1 MKHIAFIAIIAAGIS
16 LSSCGGKGEKKS
28 EKQTKLEALKKELS
42 GLETKTIKLKDEIVL
57 LEKELGTGSI
67 TGNGKVV
74 EIEDV
79 KPGNFSSYIVLEG
92 VADADQS
99 TIATAKLPG
108 TITSV
113 LVQAGATVKAGQVL
127 ARLDNSA
134 VNQGRAELENR
145 LVFANTVYDKQKRL
159 WEKGIGTEIQYLTAK
174 NQKEALEKSLATLD
188 AQIDMYN
195 IKAPISGTVE
205 SVDVRVGQT
214 AAPGLPAFRVV
225 NMSNIK
231 VTTEVAETDSKK
243 IKAGDKVQIQFP
255 SLQKTVESNVSFASK
270 FIDPMNRTF
279 KIEVRLGNIE
289 NLKPNMVA
297 KIKITD
303 YQSKNAFSVP
313 TNAVQRTENGEFVM
327 VAENTS
333 GNFIAKKRAVTTGK
347 TSDGRTEIISGL
359 KTNDVVIVVGF
370 QELNEGQ
377 TVTGSWVKGN

>member
-1 MKHIAFIAIIAAGIS
+1 MKHIAFIAILAAGFS
-16 LSSCGGKGEKKS
+16 LSSCGGKGDKS
-28 EKQTKLEALKKELS
+28 EKQAKLEALKIEWNE
-42 GLETKTIKLKDEIVL
+42 LETKSIKLKDEIIL
-57 LEKELGTGSI
+57 LEKELGLGATAGSS
-67 TGNGKVV
+67 KVV
-74 EIEDV
+74 EIESS
-79 KPGNFSSYIVLEG
+79 KAAEFSSYIVLEG

-113 LVQAGATVKAGQVL
+113 LVQAGANVRAGQVL

-134 VNQGRAELENR
+134 VSQGRAELENR
-145 LVFANTVYDKQKRL
+145 LVFANTVFDKQKRL

-231 VTTEVAETDSKK
+231 VTTEVAETYSKK

-255 SLQKTVESNVSFASK
+255 SLQKTVESSVSFASK

-279 KIEVRLGNIE
+279 KVEIKLGNIE

-303 YQSKNAFSVP
+303 YQAKSAISVP
-313 TNAVQRTENGEFVM
+313 TNSIQRTENGEFVM
-327 VAENTS
+327 VAELTN
-333 GNFIAKKRAVTTGK
+333 GEFVAKKRVVTAGK
-347 TSDGRTEIISGL
+347 TSDGRTEILSGL
-359 KTNDVVIVVGF
+359 KEKDNVIVVGF

-377 TVTGSWVKGN
+377 SVTGAWVKG